1 MIYRLLL
8 RLSLWISQAYCI
20 LCRVVSVQQSLPS
33 CPVEVMGLP
42 FPNPVGLAAGF
53 DRDGKLAGW
62 LAPAGF
68 GFVEIGT
75 INVDSEAASN
85 TELSGIAHTL
95 QKARIR
101 SHSFGNSA
109 NRQLL
114 GISLG
119 SIRGTL
125 DERTVADYLKGM
137 EVLWPYADY
146 LVVNLSRPGSPG
158 RTLQPDATALRFLLE
173 NIKQGH
179 AALAARYRSRAP
191 IIIKAAIDHQRE
203 KAIPLSV
210 HLGRELGFDG
220 VLAAF
225 EHWPYRKDVI
235 KCIRELSTLIQPL
248 SLIVVGGIRTAE
260 DAWQSLEAGADLVQ
274 LYTGFVKL
282 GPLQTRRMISRLTE
296 LK

>member
-8 RLSLWISQAYCI
+8 RLSFWISQAYCI

-33 CPVEVMGLP
+33 CPVEVMRLH

-53 DRDGKLAGW
+53 DRDGRLVGY

-75 INVDSEAASN
+75 INVNSEAAPN
-85 TELSGIAHTL
+85 TELSDITHTL

-109 NRQLL
+109 SRQLL

-137 EVLWPYADY
+137 DTLWEYADY
-146 LVVNLSRPGSPG
+146 LAINLSRPGSPG

-173 NIKQGH
+173 NIKQGY
-179 AALAARYRSRAP
+179 AALAARYRSRVP
-191 IIIKAAIDHQRE
+191 IIIKAAIDHQCKE
-203 KAIPLSV
+203 TIPLSV
-210 HLGRELGFDG
+210 HLARELGFDG

-225 EHWPYRKDVI
+225 EHWPSRQNAI
-235 KCIRELSTLIQPL
+235 KCISDLSSLIQPL
-248 SLIVVGGIRTAE
+248 SLIVVGGIRTV
-260 DAWQSLEAGADLVQ
+260 DDIRQSLEAGADLVQ
-274 LYTGFVKL
+274 LYTGFVKQ